1 MEGTTYILPVKF
13 DELDRR
19 AYKRWGIKRA
29 QVIILNGAGKGC
41 MLGDK
46 SGKE

>member
-19 AYKRWGIKRA
+19 AYERWGIKRA
-29 QVIILNGAGKGC
+29 QVIIVNMVSNGC
-41 MLGDK
+41 MLINRSEK
-46 SGKE
+46 